1 MKNLIKLLLVLF
13 FALPVL
19 ITSCDKDEDLSE
31 LVGTWE
37 YSVIEQGFSLSI
49 SITFNSDN
57 TGKTLISTT
66 FEGET
71 ESESGN
77 FTWSTADDILS
88 VTQDGETT
96 SVKYSI
102 SGNKLTITEDGED
115 MVFTR
120 K

>member
-1 MKNLIKLLLVLF
+1 MKKSFFLIILLTGITFLV
-13 FALPVL
+13 
-19 ITSCDKDEDLSE
+19 ISSCDKDEELSE

-37 YSVIEQGFSLSI
+37 YSDNEQGLTLSI

-57 TGKTLISTT
+57 TGKMSLKMT
-66 FEGET
+66 FNGET
-71 ESESGN
+71 ETESGN
-77 FTWSTADDILS
+77 FTWSNEGNILS
-88 VTQDGETT
+88 ITEDGETT

>member
-1 MKNLIKLLLVLF
+1 MKKSIFIIILLTGITFLV
-13 FALPVL
+13 
-19 ITSCDKDEDLSE
+19 ISSCDKDDELSE

-37 YSVIEQGFSLSI
+37 YSVTEQGVALSI
-49 SITFNSDN
+49 SITFKSDN
-57 TGKTLISTT
+57 TGKMLLTMT
-66 FEGET
+66 FGGET
-71 ESESGN
+71 ETESGN
-77 FTWSTADDILS
+77 FTWNTAGDILS
-88 VTQDGETT
+88 ITEDGETT